1 MKKIQSN
8 LHYFE
13 ISKNNQEKLLD
24 DFYVFDEKH
33 PDLNKYIENTKEI
46 KNILITIRTLR
57 SRKEKSIMIDK
68 YFLEL
73 SKIIGKYSNCS
84 EFACFVNACDNIVGE
99 AKNEISL
106 LKKITERY
114 FAKRTLNEMVPEEW
128 VQAILD
134 SNSSRKKGKCG
145 ENKLIGILKKRGFKE
160 VFNWD
165 DFFKTDYCAVK
176 FSKKFS
182 LKNVRENLEVKIKTK
197 KQNKT
202 LDLIIKAKDKI
213 MVCEAKH
220 LNTSGGEQDKQISEL
235 IEILGLSEK
244 NGVSYI
250 SFLDGN
256 YSNVLLGDKGS
267 GDNKITKQ
275 REEIKKFLK
284 NNPNNYWVNTAGFEI
299 LISDYH
305 DAGMIKL

>member
-1 MKKIQSN
+1 MNKIQNN

-13 ISKNNQEKLLD
+13 ISKNNQEKLFD

-33 PDLNKYIENTKEI
+33 PDLNKYIKNTKEI

-57 SRKEKSIMIDK
+57 GKKEKSAVVDK

-84 EFACFVNACDNIVGE
+84 EFACFVNACDNIICEV
-99 AKNEISL
+99 KNEINL

-114 FAKRTLNEMVPEEW
+114 FAKRVLNEIAPEEW

-134 SNSSRKKGKCG
+134 TNSSRKKGKCG
-145 ENKLIGILKKRGFKE
+145 ENKLIHILRKQGFKE
-160 VFNWD
+160 VFDWD
-165 DFFKTDYCAVK
+165 EFFKINYCVVK

-182 LKNVRENLEVKIKTK
+182 LKNVREKLSIKIKTK

-213 MVCEAKH
+213 LLCEAKH
-220 LNTSGGEQDKQISEL
+220 LNTSGGGQDKQISEL
-235 IEILGLSEK
+235 IEILGLTEK
-244 NGVSYI
+244 NKISYI
-250 SFLDGN
+250 SFLDGK
-256 YSNVLLGDKGS
+256 YSNILLSNNRHGDKI
-267 GDNKITKQ
+267 NTQ
-275 REEIKKFLK
+275 RKEIKKFLK
-284 NNPNNYWVNTAGFEI
+284 NNPNNYWLNTVGFERFI
-299 LISDYH
+299 FDL
-305 DAGMIKL
+305 K